1 MVWSVQDEC
10 PDPRRDRCGAGRSPD
25 DCQAERRREPRDRH
39 ALQRHEHPDAV
50 DLRRRRGSQA
60 SGRGQR
66 QRPAV
71 AGAQRI
77 SAYFPL
83 TPGQRG
89 EAIRDLQRR
98 LGAAGFPP
106 AVGAEAAF
114 FCPATE
120 AAVRAFQSG
129 RGLRC
134 DGICD
139 EQTWTALVEAS
150 WNLGDRLLFLTSPN
164 LRGDD
169 VAELQSRLGR
179 IGFDCG
185 RVDGILGPST
195 ARALEEFQSNCGTP
209 ADGVCGPDTVRTL
222 TILSSQT
229 GAGPGIAAV
238 RERERL
244 RAGLG
249 SVAQCRIVIGQY
261 GGLSALSRTLSRELR
276 LRGATVMSLD
286 EPDAVAQATAANHFA
301 ADVYL
306 GFEINTEPAA
316 TVQFY
321 RVPAFESAGGRSLA
335 EIVAEKLHCVCGLE
349 AEVQGM
355 RLTVLRETRMPAV
368 QCIIGPV
375 RIAIDA
381 GPAIVSGVIEA
392 LEQWVSRS
400 S

>member
-1 MVWSVQDEC
+1 
-10 PDPRRDRCGAGRSPD
+10 
-25 DCQAERRREPRDRH
+25 
-39 ALQRHEHPDAV
+39 
-50 DLRRRRGSQA
+50 
-60 SGRGQR
+60 
-66 QRPAV
+66 
-71 AGAQRI
+71 
-77 SAYFPL
+77 
-83 TPGQRG
+83 
-89 EAIRDLQRR
+89 LQRR

-106 AVGAEAAF
+106 AAGAEAAV
-114 FCPATE
+114 FCAATE
-120 AAVRAFQSG
+120 AAVRAFQTG

-134 DGICD
+134 DGRCD

-169 VAELQSRLGR
+169 VAELQSRLAR
-179 IGFDCG
+179 LGFDCG

-195 ARALEEFQSNCGTP
+195 ARALEEFQSNCGTAP
-209 ADGVCGPDTVRTL
+209 DGVCGPDTVRTL
-222 TILSSQT
+222 TIMSSQT

-244 RAGLG
+244 RTGLG
-249 SVAQCRIVIGQY
+249 SVAECRIVIGQY
-261 GGLSALSRTLSRELR
+261 GGLSALTRTLSRELR

-306 GFEINTEPAA
+306 GFESSSESSA

-321 RVPAFESAGGRSLA
+321 SVPTFESAGGRSLA
-335 EIVAEKLHCVCGLE
+335 ELVAHRLAQLDGL
-349 AEVQGM
+349 APEVRGM
-355 RLTVLRETRMPAV
+355 RLPMLRETRMPAV

-381 GPAIVSGVIEA
+381 GPAIALATIEA
-392 LEQWVSRS
+392 VEQWVSRS

>member
-1 MVWSVQDEC
+1 M
-10 PDPRRDRCGAGRSPD
+10 
-25 DCQAERRREPRDRH
+25 
-39 ALQRHEHPDAV
+39 
-50 DLRRRRGSQA
+50 
-60 SGRGQR
+60 
-66 QRPAV
+66 
-71 AGAQRI
+71 
-77 SAYFPL
+77 
-83 TPGQRG
+83 
-89 EAIRDLQRR
+89 QRR

-106 AVGAEAAF
+106 AAGAEAAV

-120 AAVRAFQSG
+120 NAVRAFQTG

-134 DGICD
+134 DGRCD
-139 EQTWTALVEAS
+139 EHTWTALVEAS
-150 WNLGDRLLFLTSPN
+150 WKVGDRLLFLTSPN

-179 IGFDCG
+179 LGFDCG
-185 RVDGILGPST
+185 RVDGILGPRT
-195 ARALEEFQSNCGTP
+195 AQALEEFQANCGTA

-222 TILSSQT
+222 TIMSSQS

-249 SVAQCRIVIGQY
+249 SVAQCRIVVGQY
-261 GGLSALSRTLSRELR
+261 GGLSALTRTLSREFR

-306 GFEINTEPAA
+306 GFESQTEPA
-316 TVQFY
+316 TRVQFY

-335 EIVAEKLHCVCGLE
+335 ELIAHRLGHLDGLLP
-349 AEVQGM
+349 EVHGM
-355 RLTVLRETRMPAV
+355 RLPMLRETRMPAV
-368 QCIIGPV
+368 QAVFGPV
-375 RIAIDA
+375 RVAIDA
-381 GPAIVSGVIEA
+381 GPAIAVAIIDAV
-392 LEQWVSRS
+392 EQWVSRS

>member
-1 MVWSVQDEC
+1 M
-10 PDPRRDRCGAGRSPD
+10 
-25 DCQAERRREPRDRH
+25 
-39 ALQRHEHPDAV
+39 
-50 DLRRRRGSQA
+50 
-60 SGRGQR
+60 
-66 QRPAV
+66 
-71 AGAQRI
+71 
-77 SAYFPL
+77 
-83 TPGQRG
+83 
-89 EAIRDLQRR
+89 
-98 LGAAGFPP
+98 
-106 AVGAEAAF
+106 
-114 FCPATE
+114 
-120 AAVRAFQSG
+120 RAFQNG

-134 DGICD
+134 DGVCD

-150 WNLGDRLLFLTSPN
+150 WKLGDRLLFLTSPN

-222 TILSSQT
+222 TIMSSQT

-261 GGLSALSRTLSRELR
+261 GGLSALTRTLSRELR

-306 GFEINTEPAA
+306 GFETQTDPAA
-316 TVQFY
+316 LIQFY
-321 RVPAFESAGGRSLA
+321 RVPSFESAGGRALA
-335 EIVAEKLHCVCGLE
+335 ELIAEKFACIGELE
-349 AEVQGM
+349 PDIRGM
-355 RLTVLRETRMPAV
+355 RLPMLRETRMPAV
-368 QCIIGPV
+368 QCVVGPV
-375 RIAIDA
+375 REAIDA
-381 GPAIVSGVIEA
+381 GPAIAVAIIEA

-400 S
+400 T